1 MRARLHFQATP
12 ATVGYDR
19 GFAAVLSPFRVPSG
33 EASIYE
39 EAFVTDTLSA
49 YADRIVTAAAAV
61 ELVKP
66 GAHVFLGTGCA
77 TPLSLVA
84 ALEARRPS
92 PPDVELFHFLTSAL
106 AEGGAAYET
115 RFRHRAFFVGSD
127 MSPLVRSGAAEYVP
141 ISLVQ
146 IPELIANGRI
156 RADVAMVQVT
166 PPDKHGWVSLGV
178 SVDVVMAILRVAATI
193 IAEVNPRMPRTHG
206 DTLIPVERIARFVP
220 VEREVTEYRH
230 PPIDDIA
237 EQVARYVA
245 EIIED
250 GATLQIDL
258 GRIPNEALKHLKRRR
273 NLGIHSN
280 VITEGVLDLI
290 KTGVITGAQKTLHPG
305 RVVASF
311 CLGTREL
318 YDFIHDNPLFEFR
331 PIEYV
336 ADPAIVARNH
346 AMVSLSQAFAID
358 LTGQVCADQFE
369 GGFYGGVSTLPDFH
383 RGAVRSPGGKSI
395 ICLRSTTDDGER
407 SRIRFQLLPG
417 EGVGL
422 ARYDVHYVVTE
433 FGIAY
438 LFGKSMQERSL
449 ALIEIAHP
457 KFREQLLTQA
467 REAHLVRSDQR
478 VMSPRQ
484 YMVEEERIVDLADQ
498 RRVLIRPARA
508 DDAMELKDLFHAL
521 SAQDVYTR
529 FFRRMTSLSY
539 EDAQRLCNVD
549 FDRDV
554 AFVAVAGPRENE
566 KIIGTGAYFLNPTTN
581 YAEVAYMI
589 APAWQGC
596 RVGGGLQ
603 KRLREF
609 AQARRIKGFI
619 AEILPSNQKM
629 IRLAR
634 AAGDLIEQEDDED
647 GCKIKTT
654 F

>member
-1 MRARLHFQATP
+1 
-12 ATVGYDR
+12 
-19 GFAAVLSPFRVPSG
+19 
-33 EASIYE
+33 
-39 EAFVTDTLSA
+39 VTDTTSV
-49 YADRIVTAAAAV
+49 YAGRIATAAAAV

-66 GAHVFLGTGCA
+66 GEHVFLGTGCA

-92 PPDVELFHFLTSAL
+92 PPDVELFHFLTSGL
-106 AEGGAAYET
+106 AEAGAPYET

-311 CLGTREL
+311 SR
-318 YDFIHDNPLFEFR
+318 DSVRSARSRPLTIR
-331 PIEYV
+331 WAV
-336 ADPAIVARNH
+336 GVQCGRNDVAR
-346 AMVSLSQAFAID
+346 A
-358 LTGQVCADQFE
+358 
-369 GGFYGGVSTLPDFH
+369 
-383 RGAVRSPGGKSI
+383 
-395 ICLRSTTDDGER
+395 LR
-407 SRIRFQLLPG
+407 G
-417 EGVGL
+417 EG
-422 ARYDVHYVVTE
+422 
-433 FGIAY
+433 
-438 LFGKSMQERSL
+438 
-449 ALIEIAHP
+449 
-457 KFREQLLTQA
+457 
-467 REAHLVRSDQR
+467 
-478 VMSPRQ
+478 
-484 YMVEEERIVDLADQ
+484 
-498 RRVLIRPARA
+498 
-508 DDAMELKDLFHAL
+508 
-521 SAQDVYTR
+521 
-529 FFRRMTSLSY
+529 
-539 EDAQRLCNVD
+539 RLWNVS
-549 FDRDV
+549 
-554 AFVAVAGPRENE
+554 
-566 KIIGTGAYFLNPTTN
+566 
-581 YAEVAYMI
+581 
-589 APAWQGC
+589 
-596 RVGGGLQ
+596 GGGLWNTRVSMVFIIVTVYALS
-603 KRLREF
+603 KC
-609 AQARRIKGFI
+609 RRRDRK
-619 AEILPSNQKM
+619 
-629 IRLAR
+629 
-634 AAGDLIEQEDDED
+634 
-647 GCKIKTT
+647 
-654 F
+654 